1 MNQVSHR
8 LIITNA
14 TIVLPNRVMVDGNVV
29 CEDGYISDITQA
41 RVTGSSPDIVVDA
54 RGALCLPG
62 LVDTHSDGLE
72 RERFPRPGVDLGAQ
86 FSVRS
91 FEGRVRAS
99 GITTMFHGIGLQHQQ
114 ADDQIQR
121 HAEGRQQQIA
131 ESDQA
136 EFPAGGRPTL
146 PVHPLQHQQEVQR
159 NPQGDAGAEQ
169 ADGGSPAG
177 QAGRP

>member
-99 GITTMFHGIGLQHQQ
+99 GITTMFHGIGFEEDTKLHRSMVL
-114 ADDQIQR
+114 ANEWTD
-121 HAEGRQQQIA
+121 ELENYSSTGRALVDHRI
-131 ESDQA
+131 
-136 EFPAGGRPTL
+136 L
-146 PVHPLQHQQEVQR
+146 
-159 NPQGDAGAEQ
+159 
-169 ADGGSPAG
+169 
-177 QAGRP
+177 